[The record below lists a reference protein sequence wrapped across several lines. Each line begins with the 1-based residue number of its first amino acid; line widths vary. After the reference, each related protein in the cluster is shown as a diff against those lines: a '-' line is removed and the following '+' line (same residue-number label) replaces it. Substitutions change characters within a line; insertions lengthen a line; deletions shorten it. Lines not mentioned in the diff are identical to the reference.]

1 MIKYMEMNSTTSEK
15 KHAEMLESLK
25 GKLSEMEKEVMKA
38 MSEVAVMEEG
48 LVKESGK
55 LVG

>member
-1 MIKYMEMNSTTSEK
+1 MIKYMEMNSTASEK
-15 KHAEMLESLK
+15 KHGEMLESLK

-38 MSEVAVMEEG
+38 VSEVAVMEEG
-48 LVKESGK
+48 LVKESAK